1 MTTKLLAASLAAAAL
16 GTTAAALPASAQD
29 GVSPVSVV
37 GCSVNVEQ
45 SGGNAEGLA
54 PSFTLGNL
62 AISFVNRSAQAAT
75 SVEFTVRSGN
85 QEQTI
90 VDQGTFAPGTQVTSE
105 FLPTIATPTSCDVD
119 AVTFADGSTWHA

>member
-16 GTTAAALPASAQD
+16 GTIAATLPASAQD

-45 SGGNAEGLA
+45 NGGTAEGLG
-54 PSFTLGNL
+54 PSFDLGNL
-62 AISFVNRSAQAAT
+62 AISFVNRGAQVAT

-85 QEQTI
+85 QEQTV
-90 VDQGTFAPGTQVTSE
+90 VDQGTFAPGSQVTSE
-105 FLPTIATPTSCDVD
+105 FTPSIGAPTSCDVD
-119 AVTFADGSTWHA
+119 AVTFADGTTWHA